1 MMKNF
6 LFVFVALALVPSL
19 ALAGGGSK
27 ANGVIN
33 VKNNGSLVMGVIIDP
48 PASLDPATATQ
59 AQFTAAGGKFVNAGA
74 TGTFT
79 KLKAGNHTVVV
90 FQVPPVMTDALAAP
104 ALVISSKTYHLGGS
118 QTLNVVVTFNA
129 DGTANFNP

>member
-19 ALAGGGSK
+19 ALAGGGTK
-27 ANGVIN
+27 ASGTIN
-33 VKNNGSLVMGVIIDP
+33 VKNNGSLVMGVIVDP
-48 PASLDPATATQ
+48 PSTLDPTTATE

-90 FQVPPVMTDALAAP
+90 FQVTDMG
-104 ALVISSKTYHLGGS
+104 IGEIGTKTYNLL
-118 QTLNVVVTFNA
+118 QAKTLNVAVTF
-129 DGTANFNP
+129 DANGVATFSP